1 MAILCRKI
9 GQCDQSSECLRQKS
23 RNLLSLPIYSSD
35 NRSRLREV
43 HRAERH
49 DRRHLQTLGNLI
61 QHPGIEVNLHKFFTY
76 TTFPRLK

>member
-1 MAILCRKI
+1 MAILRRKI
-9 GQCDQSSECLRQKS
+9 GQSDESSECLRQKS
-23 RNLLSLPIYSSD
+23 RNLLRLPIYSSD

-61 QHPGIEVNLHKFFTY
+61 QHPGIEVNLNNFSLTQH
-76 TTFPRLK
+76 FPD